1 MNVLFYKPLVYF
13 PRNAGSFNAPG
24 ERRPT
29 GERVTSNPKN
39 VRCGPSAPLGCSA
52 SLEEK
57 DTGIY
62 SVPTFFRQEGHTV
75 SFRPPANPYPSPTMA
90 GKPPRSFSVG

>member
-39 VRCGPSAPLGCSA
+39 VRCGPSAPVDCSA
-52 SLEEK
+52 RDGGGEFLTVLDHS
-57 DTGIY
+57 T
-62 SVPTFFRQEGHTV
+62 HT
-75 SFRPPANPYPSPTMA
+75 PAAPLPGTQS
-90 GKPPRSFSVG
+90 KIDKRS